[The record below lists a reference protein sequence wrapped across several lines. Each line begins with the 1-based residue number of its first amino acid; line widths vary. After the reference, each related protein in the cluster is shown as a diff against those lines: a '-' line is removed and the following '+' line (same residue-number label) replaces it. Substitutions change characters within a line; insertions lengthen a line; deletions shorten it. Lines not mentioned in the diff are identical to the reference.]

1 MKTAIALHGRTVP
14 NNNLSSVNASPPPTL
29 VMVEMSP
36 RLRELREADHVR
48 ALLGADIGG

>member
-29 VMVEMSP
+29 VMVEMSRGCVSCA
-36 RLRELREADHVR
+36 RLITYVPCSVPT
-48 ALLGADIGG
+48 